1 MKNKDNAIFGLNK
14 IPVNE
19 LLKLSRIEVGQL
31 KAYVDELE
39 DENKKLNN
47 VIKSYRSMSR
57 QERRNMREQIFKENT
72 YKELQ
77 IKYDTEHSAN
87 KVLKRKV
94 ERYFS
99 EIVALRAKFNIKKE
113 TEDE

>member
-1 MKNKDNAIFGLNK
+1 MKNKGKAIFGLGK

-19 LLKLSRIEVGQL
+19 LLKLSRTEVGQL
-31 KAYVDELE
+31 KAYIDELE
-39 DENKKLNN
+39 DENKRLNSK
-47 VIKSYRSMSR
+47 IKSYQSMSR

-87 KVLKRKV
+87 KVLKRKA

-99 EIVALRAKFNIKKE
+99 ELVLLRAKFNIKNEIK
-113 TEDE
+113 DE